1 MCKMACSRGVFVL
14 VLMCYYTVSNAQ
26 ESDFERG
33 FNLMYKTYKNCE
45 ASGDV
50 VPCLKVKA
58 LKLADRA
65 LKINTIPIFDGLNV
79 VRNEEADARSM
90 GVAEFDENALPV
102 NAQEKENTLD
112 NMIVDRVSRFLKTH
126 SLQFSLP
133 AMLGIPEDATQEGK
147 YFKNGESGNL
157 CRFY

>member
-1 MCKMACSRGVFVL
+1 MACSRGVLVFVL
-14 VLMCYYTVSNAQ
+14 LCCALSGVSTQ
-26 ESDFERG
+26 ESDLERG
-33 FNLMYKTYKNCE
+33 FNLIYKTYKNCE

-50 VPCLKVKA
+50 VPCLKIKA

-65 LKINTIPIFDGLNV
+65 LKINTLPIFDGLNV

-90 GVAEFDENALPV
+90 NAVDFDENALPV
-102 NAQEKENTLD
+102 NAEEKESALD
-112 NMIVDRVSRFLKTH
+112 NLLVDRVARFLKTH

-133 AMLGIPEDATQEGK
+133 TMLGIPEDSTQEGNI
-147 YFKNGESGNL
+147 FKKKV